1 MRNIT
6 GFNGTRLSQ
15 LGFDNTWDYFWGK
28 RKIDEN
34 AQEMTSSGKL
44 EFVFIKV
51 SIICEP
57 SFRNVPI
64 SEDRK

>member
-1 MRNIT
+1 MMRNIT

-34 AQEMTSSGKL
+34 AQEMTSSGEDKEEL
-44 EFVFIKV
+44 VFI
-51 SIICEP
+51 
-57 SFRNVPI
+57 R
-64 SEDRK
+64 